1 MSSIYSRGKPLVQ
14 SYRSLHE
21 VKMEGVET
29 HCLKPATNI
38 VLVTKR
44 VTMQEIIGAN
54 ITETPHMKNV
64 LPENI

>member
-1 MSSIYSRGKPLVQ
+1 
-14 SYRSLHE
+14 
-21 VKMEGVET
+21 MEGVET